1 LFYYRTCTLY
11 CVSFSNILANS
22 TLAEQKK
29 LTLIDRYENMKG
41 KQRDRVIERRR
52 KKAAAR
58 ERKNMPAERRSA

>member
-1 LFYYRTCTLY
+1 MDLLLC
-11 CVSFSNILANS
+11 SFSNILANS

-29 LTLIDRYENMKG
+29 LALIDRYENMKG

>member
-1 LFYYRTCTLY
+1 L
-11 CVSFSNILANS
+11 FSNILANS